1 MVDQGSIKALTII
14 VDYNNRSSERA
25 IHISFIPYG
34 LRRGQIL
41 QLRGNKMNTN
51 VILTCAVTGGSD
63 VKEKH
68 SGLPVTPEQIAT
80 AAIESAQ
87 AGAAIAHIHVRDPKT
102 GLPGRDLELYKET
115 AKLIRSSEVDVIL
128 NITTGMGGD
137 LIPSK
142 KNPAMAGPGS
152 DMISPARRVQ
162 HIQVIKP
169 EICTLDCGSFN
180 YSATAYI
187 ATMDMLRES
196 AKKIAQ
202 AGVRPEIE
210 AFELGHIWQAKQL
223 MKENLLDKN
232 ALFQLCMGIPY
243 GAEGTTRN
251 LVAMYDALPKG
262 VFWGAFGIGRHEM
275 PMLAQSVIM
284 GGNARV
290 GLEDNLYLEKGVLA
304 TNSQLVLR
312 AKEII
317 ERLGAKL
324 ATPAEA
330 RKKLDLR

>member
-1 MVDQGSIKALTII
+1 
-14 VDYNNRSSERA
+14 
-25 IHISFIPYG
+25 
-34 LRRGQIL
+34 
-41 QLRGNKMNTN
+41 MNTH

-63 VKEKH
+63 VKDKH
-68 SGLPVTPEQIAT
+68 PGLPVTPEAIAT
-80 AAIESAQ
+80 ASIQAAQ
-87 AGAAIAHIHVRDPKT
+87 AGAAIVHIHVRDPRT
-102 GLPGRDLELYKET
+102 GLPARDLELYKET
-115 AKLIRSSEVDVIL
+115 VKLIRASDTDVIL

-137 LIPSK
+137 FIPSQE
-142 KNPAMAGPGS
+142 NPAMAGPGS
-152 DMISPARRVQ
+152 DMISPAERVQ
-162 HIQVIKP
+162 HIQAIKP

-180 YSATAYI
+180 YSLTAYI

-196 AKKIAQ
+196 AKKIQQ

-223 MKENLLDKN
+223 IKENLLDKK

-251 LVAMYDALPKG
+251 VVTMFDALPPG
-262 VFWGAFGIGRHEM
+262 VAWGAFGIGRQEM
-275 PMLAQSVIM
+275 PMVAQSVIM

-290 GLEDNLYLEKGVLA
+290 GLEDNLYLDKGVLA
-304 TNSQLVLR
+304 TNAQLVER

-317 ERLGAKL
+317 ERLGATL

-330 RKKLDLR
+330 RKKLDLN

>member
-1 MVDQGSIKALTII
+1 
-14 VDYNNRSSERA
+14 
-25 IHISFIPYG
+25 
-34 LRRGQIL
+34 
-41 QLRGNKMNTN
+41 MNDRI
-51 VILTCAVTGGSD
+51 ILTCAVTGSAD
-63 VKEKH
+63 VKDKH
-68 SGLPVTPEQIAT
+68 PGLPVTPEEIAS
-80 AAIESAQ
+80 AAIESAK

-102 GLPGRDLELYKET
+102 GTAARDLELYIET
-115 AKLIRSSEVDVIL
+115 AKLIRASDTDIIL

-137 LIPSK
+137 LIPSATD
-142 KNPAMAGPGS
+142 PAIAGPGS
-152 DMISPARRVQ
+152 DMISPAERVQ
-162 HIQVIKP
+162 HIEAIKP

-180 YSATAYI
+180 YSLTAYI
-187 ATMDMLRES
+187 ATLNMLRES
-196 AKKIAQ
+196 ATRIQQ

-223 MKENLLDKN
+223 IKENLLDKK

-251 LVAMYDALPKG
+251 VVTMFDALPSG
-262 VFWGAFGIGRHEM
+262 VSWGAFGIGRQEM

-290 GLEDNLYLEKGVLA
+290 GLEDNLYLERGVLA
-304 TNSQLVLR
+304 TNAQLVR
-312 AKEII
+312 CAKEII

-330 RKKLDLR
+330 RMTLDL